1 MSRQLVNNNLVYNG
15 DFEIAPSTNVA
26 QTAGNLNWIN
36 GTSSGSSTNSLYGW
50 SIYVS
55 NSSANGTAQFDNSTS
70 HSGNWSI
77 KITNL
82 VAANYVILYSAKYNS
97 KSTINNY
104 WIAVQPNTSYDLSW
118 WMSTSLNTSGTGGAN
133 MNIYEYYGNFT
144 LATTHTY
151 GTTNTSTGWTQYTGQ
166 FTTGSTTRYVLVLP
180 SVGNSSGT
188 LTMSAWFDDIQLYPT
203 IINTRTQTNTRLVQ
217 QNTNSSLFFNGSSG
231 YLTNSVVPA
240 TTGFC
245 CALWIKCVKGLEGF
259 IDMFVAYNSAGST
272 DGFRIGQTTTDG
284 SINLL
289 IYNSTTTILNITAN
303 NFKKGNWNHLAFSYL
318 PSGTCTVWV
327 NATPTTG
334 TSTGTMTSAGVPIYF
349 GRRSYTPIFITG
361 FMSNIVWQNTTTSW
375 TQQQVNQLYTQGI
388 IPPNPTV
395 YLPLNEGAGSIAYD
409 ISGNGN
415 NGTITA
421 GTYSS
426 DVPFKTRK
434 LVNDN
439 LVYNG
444 DFEIAPVVNSSSN
457 AVSHQWLDGTVNG
470 SGTNA
475 LFGWAYFNWTGSHTA
490 YFDNAISK
498 SGGYSLHIATTAVA
512 STLGIGINNGTAALH
527 RQNNIPCFPNTKYT
541 VTFWMKTT
549 VNSGA
554 ATTGAYM
561 RVCST
566 LGDGTTIVDNL
577 VSTNVNTTTSW
588 TQYTVN
594 LTTAISARY
603 IWLDCQLTANDGAG
617 TLIMDAW
624 FDDIVLVPTITPT
637 RTLIV

>member
-1 MSRQLVNNNLVYNG
+1 MPR
-15 DFEIAPSTNVA
+15 T
-26 QTAGNLNWIN
+26 QT
-36 GTSSGSSTNSLYGW
+36 
-50 SIYVS
+50 
-55 NSSANGTAQFDNSTS
+55 
-70 HSGNWSI
+70 
-77 KITNL
+77 
-82 VAANYVILYSAKYNS
+82 
-97 KSTINNY
+97 
-104 WIAVQPNTSYDLSW
+104 
-118 WMSTSLNTSGTGGAN
+118 
-133 MNIYEYYGNFT
+133 
-144 LATTHTY
+144 
-151 GTTNTSTGWTQYTGQ
+151 
-166 FTTGSTTRYVLVLP
+166 
-180 SVGNSSGT
+180 
-188 LTMSAWFDDIQLYPT
+188 
-203 IINTRTQTNTRLVQ
+203 NTRTKTNTRLVQ

-284 SINLL
+284 SINLQ

-388 IPPNPTV
+388 IPLNPTV
-395 YLPLNEGAGSIAYD
+395 YLPLNEGAGSTAYD

-444 DFEIAPVVNSSSN
+444 DFEIAPPTNTTSSSWFR
-457 AVSHQWLDGTVNG
+457 WLDGTAGGTTIPTVFGVYLYDRIG
-470 SGTNA
+470 SGN
-475 LFGWAYFNWTGSHTA
+475 GQ
-490 YFDNAISK
+490 FDSTTKN
-498 SGGYSLHIATTAVA
+498 SGNYSFKLSTTAITSYINA
-512 STLGIGINNGTAALH
+512 SIGFTKDYA
-527 RQNNIPCFPNTKYT
+527 IPVTPLAKYNYS
-541 VTFWMKTT
+541 FYMKTT

-554 ATTGAYM
+554 ATTGA
-561 RVCST
+561 RIAWSWFTNNAGSPISSSSST
-566 LGDGTTIVDNL
+566 LI
-577 VSTNVNTTTSW
+577 NTTTGW
-588 TQYTVN
+588 TQYTG
-594 LTTAISARY
+594 TITAPAGARNVEPLMY
-603 IWLDCQLTANDGAG
+603 ITGNDGAA